1 MLLHLHQ
8 LSLEEQIQKLN
19 ARRRKLLQW
28 IASELSPP
36 DFISVSFSPAYSWE
50 GSPVNFQASTESEMN
65 HQGMSICSFP
75 WVSCSPC
82 SLWQPLEN
90 IFCCSCLTL
99 TDFFFTSLTIK
110 ASGSCAGCFRHH
122 TKSNGLSK
130 ARVANTGCRKER
142 KKYDCFIGNLY
153 WHCNTI

>member
-19 ARRRKLLQW
+19 AMRWKLLQW
-28 IASELSPP
+28 ITSELSPP

-75 WVSCSPC
+75 CVSCSPC

-90 IFCCSCLTL
+90 ILCCSSDTVW
-99 TDFFFTSLTIK
+99 FFFTSLTIK
-110 ASGSCAGCFRHH
+110 ASESCAGCFRYH
-122 TKSNGLSK
+122 TKSNRLSK

-142 KKYDCFIGNLY
+142 KKDDCFIGKLY
-153 WHCNTI
+153 WHCNTN